1 MLHRT
6 FPVSVSVFEAPV
18 QHEYWRL
25 EHWPGGMGFGT
36 LPGLARKTA
45 SGTRKQKT
53 LHGGV
58 SRCVTLVTRTEPS
71 PEPIFSSPVPR
82 SQNITN
88 MRSLHALCRTFA
100 EVKWIRKLVLLFSNR
115 AKLSEKRGAEDHE
128 VLPPT
133 KLWEDN
139 RSTISWVKNPVAHEK
154 VKHIDVPLKALRE
167 AHTEFH
173 SIDVDYLKTNLQ
185 LADGMTK
192 SLPPQTHYQIMT
204 PLLNWRPTSTA
215 QPRSA
220 AAAAACF
227 VP

>member
-1 MLHRT
+1 MHQY
-6 FPVSVSVFEAPV
+6 VKNNAV
-18 QHEYWRL
+18 
-25 EHWPGGMGFGT
+25 
-36 LPGLARKTA
+36 
-45 SGTRKQKT
+45 
-53 LHGGV
+53 
-58 SRCVTLVTRTEPS
+58 
-71 PEPIFSSPVPR
+71 
-82 SQNITN
+82 ITWGCKGQSKVALSTGDAEL
-88 MRSLHALCRTFA
+88 RALCRAFA

-115 AKLSEKRGAEDHE
+115 AKLSEKREADEDYE

-167 AHTEFH
+167 AHTEFQ
-173 SIDVDYLKTNLQ
+173 SIHVDYLKTNLQ